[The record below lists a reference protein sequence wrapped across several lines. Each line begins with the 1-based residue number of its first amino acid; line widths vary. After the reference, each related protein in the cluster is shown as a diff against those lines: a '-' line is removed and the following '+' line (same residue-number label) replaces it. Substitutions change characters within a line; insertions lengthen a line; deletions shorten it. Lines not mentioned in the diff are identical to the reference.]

1 MRKDIPKI
9 SPLVRELMPGATEE
23 ELQEAT
29 ENLRAYLAVAYRI
42 FRRLE
47 AEKSGTNE
55 DSDLDGV

>member
-1 MRKDIPKI
+1 
-9 SPLVRELMPGATEE
+9 MPGATEE